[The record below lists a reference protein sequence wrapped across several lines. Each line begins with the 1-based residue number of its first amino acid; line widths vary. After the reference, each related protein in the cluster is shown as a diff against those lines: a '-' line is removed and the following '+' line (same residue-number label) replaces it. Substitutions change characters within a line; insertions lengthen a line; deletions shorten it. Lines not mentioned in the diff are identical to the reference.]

1 MADTKGDLPRLRPGG
16 AGVALHLR
24 RVSSG
29 SPRQSLFSSG
39 FVFLG
44 ARLSKAPLV
53 PVARI
58 PARPS
63 ECPQAW
69 PDSAPR
75 SDHITAARP
84 RHPRDIA
91 SSPDPAPR
99 THLHHSRSAQR
110 TSLPRRFLAL
120 ANCARPGGG
129 RRERPP
135 TDCTCEPYEVR
146 GLQVGGLAGWPR
158 VTANERSRRA
168 TPTRS
173 KDARRRR
180 RAARR
185 GRQPLGAGRRSGTST
200 LAATGSRCKRAL
212 SRCCYRLSLA
222 CK

>member
-1 MADTKGDLPRLRPGG
+1 MPAGMAGLGSALRPHHGRS
-16 AGVALHLR
+16 A
-24 RVSSG
+24 
-29 SPRQSLFSSG
+29 
-39 FVFLG
+39 
-44 ARLSKAPLV
+44 AR
-53 PVARI
+53 
-58 PARPS
+58 
-63 ECPQAW
+63 
-69 PDSAPR
+69 SAPPSSR
-75 SDHITAARP
+75 HREQPRP
-84 RHPRDIA
+84 GA
-91 SSPDPAPR
+91 PD
-99 THLHHSRSAQR
+99 HLHHSSSAQR

-185 GRQPLGAGRRSGTST
+185 GPRPLGAGRRSGTST
-200 LAATGSRCKRAL
+200 FAATGSRCKRAL
-212 SRCCYRLSLA
+212 SRCCYRLSLSRKCA
-222 CK
+222 KSDCGSNGGTSTPDFANVYLGRSRLGGLFGPLWPLLSHD